1 MCGRIALNVNAA
13 QVRRQ
18 TGLRHWVGESKF
30 APTTNVAPTTFQPVV
45 VHRGGAAE
53 CGARSGEEYVV
64 AMAHGQT
71 AGVAERLAEE
81 VNEHDTAV
89 EKGNGRP
96 TTAADS
102 AESKIDGDEHA
113 LFDPSEQDAYA
124 LFSMKWGLLTA
135 SSGTTGLA
143 PINARDDSLTSGKPM
158 FAGLRHRHRCMVV
171 AQGFYEWVRKGTKK
185 TPYYVR
191 RADKRLLCMAGLYA
205 AVPDPAHPGST
216 LHSFTIVTTENT
228 PKLAFLH
235 DRMPVLLTTPRAI
248 RAWLDPN
255 TRWGPALEAVM
266 HEGRNDDGLV
276 WYAVDPRVGKAGV
289 HDPNF
294 VEPYT
299 PKPTGLMAMWGGTGT
314 AQGVKRQREVEVEGE
329 DGGREGKRHATE
341 PDEES
346 SVRKEKSTDRPRS
359 PDTVQARN
367 QDMVE
372 SGALASSSAHSA
384 GQRVGSAAVDPS
396 RARRPISPREKER
409 IDAAVAAWDAGEE
422 SDGVVVVVEY
432 E

>member
-1 MCGRIALNVNAA
+1 MCGRIALNVNAG

-18 TGLRHWVGESKF
+18 TGLRHWVGESRF
-30 APTTNVAPTTFQPVV
+30 TPTTNVAPTTFQPVV
-45 VHRGGAAE
+45 VHRGGAAD
-53 CGARSGEEYVV
+53 CGTRPGEEYVV
-64 AMAHGQT
+64 AMAHGHAAAVQAAASSGSDGGKNCGSDHRT
-71 AGVAERLAEE
+71 DTVDVKSAEE
-81 VNEHDTAV
+81 ND
-89 EKGNGRP
+89 
-96 TTAADS
+96 D
-102 AESKIDGDEHA
+102 DEHA

-143 PINARDDSLTSGKPM
+143 PINARDDSLTAGKPM
-158 FAGLRHRHRCMVV
+158 FAGLRHRHRCMVL

-235 DRMPVLLTTPRAI
+235 DRMPVLLTTPRAV
-248 RAWLDPN
+248 RTWLDPS
-255 TRWGPALEAVM
+255 TRWGPALESVM
-266 HEGRNDDGLV
+266 RDGRNDDGLV

-289 HDPNF
+289 HDPAF

-299 PKPTGLMAMWGGTGT
+299 PKPTGLMAMWGPGK
-314 AQGVKRQREVEVEGE
+314 AQGVKRGREVEEQEEEGG
-329 DGGREGKRHATE
+329 DGGREMKRHAKE
-341 PDEES
+341 PGGES
-346 SVRKEKSTDRPRS
+346 SAREEKPGPGSPGTVSPRK
-359 PDTVQARN
+359 
-367 QDMVE
+367 QDVVE
-372 SGALASSSAHSA
+372 SETRVPVSAHSA

-396 RARRPISPREKER
+396 RARRPISPQEKER